1 VISSTTPGKLTEV
14 RYPRWILRKEVARF
28 DGMSDDATAT
38 NPARLAA
45 VAGRLA
51 ISGAS
56 RPEHARL
63 SFDTQAW
70 SVQGAHDLDPGDL
83 HGWVIAS
90 GRRRETSG
98 IRADAIFR
106 TPHVSLR
113 VRLTRFRHP

>member
-1 VISSTTPGKLTEV
+1 
-14 RYPRWILRKEVARF
+14 
-28 DGMSDDATAT
+28 MSDDATAT